1 MKNQYKSYLGL
12 LLSLASLAATANDN
26 DGHAGQ
32 LGVTFINCTEFAGV
46 ASVDVAKA
54 QALVPSRYTLFT
66 DADGAKLVVR
76 VSDCAGISVN
86 GRHPRPGRVA
96 HIGIEVVSPDGTGT
110 DPLTSINNYT
120 LTYASNVPALVSGL
134 GLFGVPAVFDA
145 GLDYEYAPP
154 TGPSQLYASVS
165 PENGNSPTWFL
176 YGTVTNPTYP
186 SPFLANWWYSP
197 MNTWPHSGEVKMA
210 TTFPTIYFD
219 FTSTVSFY
227 TSRSNLIGLLIGGNT
242 VANFPV
248 SYRGQYQTAQMTV
261 TTLP

>member
-86 GRHPRPGRVA
+86 GRHPWPGRVA

-110 DPLTSINNYT
+110 
-120 LTYASNVPALVSGL
+120 
-134 GLFGVPAVFDA
+134 
-145 GLDYEYAPP
+145 AP
-154 TGPSQLYASVS
+154 
-165 PENGNSPTWFL
+165 
-176 YGTVTNPTYP
+176 
-186 SPFLANWWYSP
+186 
-197 MNTWPHSGEVKMA
+197 
-210 TTFPTIYFD
+210 
-219 FTSTVSFY
+219 
-227 TSRSNLIGLLIGGNT
+227 
-242 VANFPV
+242 
-248 SYRGQYQTAQMTV
+248 
-261 TTLP
+261 